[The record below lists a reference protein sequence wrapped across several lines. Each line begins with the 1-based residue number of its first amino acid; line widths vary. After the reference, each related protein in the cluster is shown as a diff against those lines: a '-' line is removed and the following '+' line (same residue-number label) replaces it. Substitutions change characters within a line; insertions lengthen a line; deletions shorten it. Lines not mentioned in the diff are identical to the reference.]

1 MFWEDKMKKDHVLK
15 LLHDTSQHDSQSG
28 TNSHENDGDDSLLD
42 EYSKTVT
49 GVVDSVGP
57 AVVSIKTKQTD
68 HNATEGEGSG
78 SGVLITPDGFILTNN
93 HVVENT
99 TGLLV
104 TLTENQSYT
113 AEIVGRDPA
122 TDLAVI
128 HVIAGGLPFAEMGD
142 SKHLKAGQLAIA
154 IGNPYGFQN
163 TVSAGVISALGRT
176 LRTESGRLI
185 ENVIQTD
192 AAINPGNSGGPLVS
206 SSAKIIGINTA
217 MIYMAQG
224 LGFSI
229 PINTAKWV
237 AGEII
242 SRGKVRRSYIG
253 ITAMSNPITR
263 RLQRQLELKH
273 QLVVTVSSVEP
284 GSPAMNAGVLRGDI
298 VYKLDGIEV
307 NSVDDIHRIL
317 SSWTPGKPAE
327 MNLIQIG
334 KAVTVTIYPE
344 EDTQ

>member
-1 MFWEDKMKKDHVLK
+1 MEKELVLK
-15 LLHDTSQHDSQSG
+15 LLHDTSQHEEQGG
-28 TNSHENDGDDSLLD
+28 TNPSENNGDIDLFDG
-42 EYSKTVT
+42 YSKVVT
-49 GVVDSVGP
+49 GVVETVGP

-104 TLTENQSYT
+104 TLTDNQSYS

-128 HVIAGGLPFAEMGD
+128 HVLSGGLPFAEMGN
-142 SKHLKAGQLAIA
+142 SKQLKPGQLAIA

-206 SSAKIIGINTA
+206 SSGKIIGINTA

-242 SRGKVRRSYIG
+242 SRGRVRRSYIG
-253 ITAMSNPITR
+253 ITAASNPITR

-273 QLVVTVSSVEP
+273 QFIVSVSSVEK
-284 GSPAMNAGVLRGDI
+284 GSPAMHAGIMRGDI
-298 VYKLDGIEV
+298 IYKLNDIEV

-317 SSWTPGKPAE
+317 SSWTPGQPVE
-327 MNLIQIG
+327 MKVIQTG
-334 KAVTVTIYPE
+334 KATAVTIYPE